1 MKLWPWKGR
10 VAVKKRGFKE
20 KERTPEEEKAFQE
33 QRAKDWRDS
42 CIHFRTDYVRDA
54 IFLISQ
60 AAHRLQTAEQYFD
73 CSQNPD
79 FDDLHHNIAYARSFI
94 EFALE
99 QLEEI
104 SDRDYEFGVHPLQR
118 RERMAAEAEKETKNG
133 RGKRNASRERK
144 KRSEGKKQTG
154 KS

>member
-20 KERTPEEEKAFQE
+20 KKRTKKEEAAFQE
-33 QRAKDWRDS
+33 QKAKDWRNS
-42 CIHFRTDYVRDA
+42 CIRFRTNYVRDA

-60 AAHRLQTAEQYFD
+60 ATHRLQSAEQYFD

-79 FDDLHHNIAYARSFI
+79 FDDLNHNIAYARSFI

-118 RERMAAEAEKETKNG
+118 RERMAAELKAATKKEAKNG
-133 RGKRNASRERK
+133 RGKRSRSSSK
-144 KRSEGKKQTG
+144 KRAKGKKG
-154 KS
+154 